1 MLCAERQRADDFDQ
15 IDRLASGHERD
26 RIAIYA
32 GNAGFAVVAVECQRK
47 RREILVIQMDGQRN
61 FLLPVGRFVCEAV
74 GSQRTQRGAQIVD
87 VKFRALICP
96 SAFRASSSSSSGGS

>member
-61 FLLPVGRFVCEAV
+61 FLLPSGVSSVKLTAV
-74 GSQRTQRGAQIVD
+74 SER
-87 VKFRALICP
+87 
-96 SAFRASSSSSSGGS
+96 SAVRRS